1 MKSFPV
7 GSRFLPEDLGLVRF
21 YLRNMVERKQSSF
34 ITTMDVYDDEPWL
47 LPHVNNPLFKNKVWY
62 YFVPLT
68 KRGSSVQRMVPG
80 RGGSEG
86 GTWRSN
92 DGKKEIKDGH
102 ERVMGYQQSFTYHRK
117 VHGVLVKTD
126 WLMQE
131 YSLHKSDEHQKL
143 VLCRIRYKKQKN
155 VNKIRRVNHQA
166 HQTQVAENTNNI
178 LQSQSVQE
186 EVDLTDFP
194 DELETMLEGQEDR
207 EEQEEVDLTDFPDEL
222 ETMLEGQED
231 YEQQQE
237 AELTGFS
244 DDPESMLLD
253 GEEDRDVTQQQQ
265 QQQQEEEIPVPTP
278 MQNNDNNNNVV
289 MMMSNQQ
296 VQEEAAGLIGLAD
309 DFAMT
314 LLEGQ
319 EDRDVTEQQQQQQE
333 EDGMMVLMDNPN
345 DALALGNYEFIDLT
359 RVDERSDTI
368 QRKETY

>member
-7 GSRFLPEDLGLVRF
+7 GSRFLPKDLGLVRF

-34 ITTMDVYDDEPWL
+34 ITTMDVYMDEPWL
-47 LPHVNNPLFKNKVWY
+47 LPHVNNPLFKNKEWY
-62 YFVPLT
+62 YFVQLT
-68 KRGSSVQRMVPG
+68 KRRSSVQRKVPG

-92 DGKKEIKDGH
+92 DGKEEIKDGH
-102 ERVMGYQQSFTYHRK
+102 QRVMGYQQSFTYHRK
-117 VHGVLVKTD
+117 VHGELVKTD

-131 YSLHKSDEHQKL
+131 YSLHKSDEQQKL
-143 VLCRIRYKKQKN
+143 VLCRIRYKKQKK

-186 EVDLTDFP
+186 EADLTGLT
-194 DELETMLEGQEDR
+194 DELEKMPEGQEDR

-231 YEQQQE
+231 CEQQQE

-278 MQNNDNNNNVV
+278 MQNNNNNNNNVV

-319 EDRDVTEQQQQQQE
+319 EDRDVTQQQQQQQE
-333 EDGMMVLMDNPN
+333 DDDMMVLMDNPN
-345 DALALGNYEFIDLT
+345 DALALGNYEFI
-359 RVDERSDTI
+359 I
-368 QRKETY
+368 